1 MNPIRIAVVGLGK
14 IARDQHLPSIRAN
27 DAFELVA
34 VASPHSRLDGF
45 PSYDSLD
52 SLLQAHHDVQAV
64 ALCMPPQARAAIA
77 RVALRRGCHV
87 LLEKPPGTS
96 IAEVEELSRL
106 ADERR
111 LTLFASWHSR
121 HGCAVEPARTWLLR
135 KRILRVSITW
145 KEDVRVWHPGQD
157 WIWTAEGFGAFDPG
171 INALS
176 ILTRIAPGAFVL
188 EAAELQFPSNRAAPS
203 AARLSMTLDDAP
215 VEMDIDI
222 LHAGTPA
229 WEIDVATDAGRLS
242 LGAGGTVLH
251 IDGCPVGI
259 TPLQEYE
266 ALYAHFAALIGARSS
281 DVDMVPLRLVIDA
294 LSKGRRIIQAPF
306 MDNGVRRF
314 ASDAGSA
321 AN

>member
-14 IARDQHLPSIRAN
+14 IARDQHLPSIRASN
-27 DAFELVA
+27 EFELVA
-34 VASPHSRLDGF
+34 VASPHSRLDSF
-45 PSYDSLD
+45 PSYDSLE

-121 HGCAVEPARTWLLR
+121 HGCAVEPARTWLER

-176 ILTRIAPGAFVL
+176 ILTRIAPGALVL
-188 EAAELQFPSNRAAPS
+188 KRPSFSFRQTALRRARPDSPWRWMARRSKWTSTSFTQALQPGKSTLQRMRDACRLVRAEPFCTSM
-203 AARLSMTLDDAP
+203 AARWPSRLCRNTRPCML
-215 VEMDIDI
+215 I
-222 LHAGTPA
+222 L
-229 WEIDVATDAGRLS
+229 
-242 LGAGGTVLH
+242 
-251 IDGCPVGI
+251 
-259 TPLQEYE
+259 
-266 ALYAHFAALIGARSS
+266 
-281 DVDMVPLRLVIDA
+281 
-294 LSKGRRIIQAPF
+294 RR
-306 MDNGVRRF
+306 
-314 ASDAGSA
+314 
-321 AN
+321 

>member
-14 IARDQHLPSIRAN
+14 IAREQHLPSIRAS

-34 VASPHSRLDGF
+34 VASPHDRLDGF

-52 SLLQAHHDVQAV
+52 SLLQAHQDVQAV

-121 HGCAVEPARTWLLR
+121 YGPAVEPARTWLQR

-157 WIWTAEGFGAFDPG
+157 WIWTAAGFGAFDPG

-176 ILTRIAPGAFVL
+176 ILTRVAPGALMLGAV
-188 EAAELQFPSNRAAPS
+188 ELQFPSNRAAPS
-203 AARLSMTLDDAP
+203 AARLSMTLDGAP
-215 VEMDIDI
+215 VEMDLDI
-222 LHAGTPA
+222 LHSGTPI
-229 WEIDVATDAGRLS
+229 WEIDIGTDAGRLS
-242 LGAGGTVLH
+242 LGAGGAVLH
-251 IDGCPVGI
+251 IDGCPVAV
-259 TPLQEYE
+259 TPMQEYE
-266 ALYAHFAALIGARSS
+266 ALYAHFAALVGARSC

-294 LSKGRRIIQAPF
+294 LSKGCRVIKAPF

-314 ASDAGSA
+314 VSDTGSA
-321 AN
+321 AT